1 MLFTNTDPSR
11 LFLRKAL
18 NIYRK
23 LQQNGKN
30 YMETSIA
37 RTEWKLAKILQ
48 ASRSPLETDVAVME
62 KRSLGYLEN
71 TAGLKGFLHQEEDQ
85 IEEAFD
91 SLVFFW
97 SR

>member
-1 MLFTNTDPSR
+1 M
-11 LFLRKAL
+11 
-18 NIYRK
+18 
-23 LQQNGKN
+23 QQNGKN

-48 ASRSPLETDVAVME
+48 ASRSPLQADAAVME
-62 KRSLGYLEN
+62 KRSLDYLEN
-71 TAGLKGFLHQEEDQ
+71 TSGLKGLLLQENDQ

-91 SLVFFW
+91 NLVFFW

>member
-1 MLFTNTDPSR
+1 
-11 LFLRKAL
+11 
-18 NIYRK
+18 
-23 LQQNGKN
+23 
-30 YMETSIA
+30 METSIA

-48 ASRSPLETDVAVME
+48 ASRSPLEADAFAME

-71 TAGLKGFLHQEEDQ
+71 TSGLKGWLLQEDDQ

-91 SLVFFW
+91 NLVFFW